1 MKNTISILAFVTLLL
16 FGSCS
21 SIGYVSFERLEA
33 GDVNYPD
40 DIRRVGVV
48 NNMPYFSFD
57 NLNRSGFG
65 MASLEGDGTIVADT
79 LASLLASADYF
90 DEVVI
95 CDSILR
101 GTNISFAEP
110 YALSDVLADSLIQ
123 AMGVDVL
130 FSLDRVKVD
139 LSVWQE
145 PVGWNTRFSGR
156 VKSVITPVM
165 VAYVP
170 GRKTPWFA
178 ISFMDILGYEPYR
191 EMTLGDLRKD
201 ASTFSAYMLMEHL
214 LPSWK
219 AVERNYYASGSL
231 EMRDAHVYM
240 NENNWEGAYKLW
252 KQVDDKNKKGQ
263 KRMKAAFNLAVYHEA
278 HDETEQAVAYVEEAL
293 KWVKKDS
300 YDDRMMN
307 IYLLQL
313 NSRIEKRKALDM
325 QMRRFE

>member
-16 FGSCS
+16 LGGCS

-48 NNMPYFSFD
+48 NNMPYFNFD
-57 NLNRSGFG
+57 NLNRRESG
-65 MASLEGDGTIVADT
+65 MPSLEGNGKIVADT
-79 LASLLASADYF
+79 LAYLLASADYF

-95 CDSILR
+95 CDSMLR
-101 GTNISFAEP
+101 GTNTSFAES
-110 YALSDVLADSLIQ
+110 YALSKFASDSLMQ

-130 FSLDRVKVD
+130 FSLDRVKID
-139 LSVWQE
+139 LSAWHE
-145 PVGWNTRFSGR
+145 PVGWNGRFSGG

-165 VAYVP
+165 IAYVP
-170 GRKTPWFA
+170 GRDTPWFA
-178 ISFMDILGYEPYR
+178 ISYKDSLGYERYR
-191 EMTLGDLRKD
+191 EMTLGALQKD
-201 ASTFSAYMLMEHL
+201 ASAFSAYMLMEHL

-231 EMRDAHVYM
+231 EMRDAHVYVS
-240 NENNWEGAYKLW
+240 EKNWEGAYKLW
-252 KQVDDKNKKGQ
+252 KQVYDKNKKGQ

-278 HDETEQAVAYVEEAL
+278 HDETEQAGAYVEEAL
-293 KWVKKDS
+293 KLVKKGS
-300 YDDRMMN
+300 YDERMMN

-313 NSRIEKRKALDM
+313 KSRIEKRKALDM